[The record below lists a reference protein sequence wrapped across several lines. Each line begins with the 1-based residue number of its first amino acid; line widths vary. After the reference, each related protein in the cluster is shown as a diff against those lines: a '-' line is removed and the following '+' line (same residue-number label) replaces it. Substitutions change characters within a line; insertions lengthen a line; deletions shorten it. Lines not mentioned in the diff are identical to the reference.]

1 MNCFI
6 LTFNAALL
14 MSFFRCA
21 TGFAGGLAIASTIAA
36 IPANAQVQQV
46 AEVNLEEA
54 LPTTAVKTAPTA
66 AESGCAM
73 PALERQQ
80 LHMVAQ
86 GESLGAIAQRYGVT
100 AATLQGLNPVVR
112 DAPVV
117 AGQTLQIPPFDGVQV
132 KTEGQSWA
140 VLAKRYSV
148 SAGVLFEQNGCT
160 DPGPTAFIPGV
171 RWQATEMEVRE
182 KMPVATAAGVTVAGA
197 AVKPEHRSVL
207 RGYPLV
213 KSAASLVQY
222 GWQVAG
228 ALNESTFHSGVD
240 LDAELGDGVFAVGKG
255 TVAFAGEQK
264 DYGNLVVV
272 NHARGLQ
279 TRYAHLS
286 EVTVTKGQVIERDT
300 LLGLVGQ
307 TGVPSSEMPHLHF
320 EVRLNSQVGWVA
332 QDPDAYFSDL
342 VGTRLGLIKLAV
354 SALAPN

>member
-1 MNCFI
+1 MY
-6 LTFNAALL
+6 
-14 MSFFRCA
+14 FFQSA
-21 TGFAGGLAIASTIAA
+21 TGLAGSLAIASTVAMAA
-36 IPANAQVQQV
+36 APAIAQVQQL

-54 LPTTAVKTAPTA
+54 LPETDATKAPSA
-66 AESGCAM
+66 IELGCDP

-80 LHMVAQ
+80 LHIVAE

-100 AATLQGLNPVVR
+100 TATLQGLNPVAR
-112 DAPVV
+112 DAAVV
-117 AGQTLQIPPFDGVQV
+117 AGQTLQIPPYDGVQV

-148 SAGVLFEQNGCT
+148 PAATLFEQNGCT
-160 DPGPTAFIPGV
+160 EPGLTAFVPGV
-171 RWQATEMEVRE
+171 RWQSTEMAVRQ

-197 AVKPEHRSVL
+197 AVKPGHRSVL
-207 RGYPLV
+207 TGYPLV
-213 KSAASLVQY
+213 TSADALVQY
-222 GWQVAG
+222 GWQVTG
-228 ALNESTFHSGVD
+228 SLKESMFHSGVD
-240 LDAELGDGVFAVGKG
+240 LNAAVGDGVFVVGKG
-255 TVAFAGEQK
+255 TVAFAGEQT

-286 EVTVTKGQVIERDT
+286 EVKVMKGQVIEQDT

-307 TGVPSSEMPHLHF
+307 TGLPSSERPHLHF

-332 QDPDAYFSDL
+332 QDPNAYFSDL

-354 SALAPN
+354 SALAPS